1 MMSKRNWV
9 FAGMALVVVWTMVS
23 VAVPAD
29 ATTQVAVPSRTVNR
43 QHLMVSP
50 AQRLGLQRSRAE
62 STFLLQ
68 AFAASGATPTGYLI
82 HDWTQ
87 VNQKFVSLTQ
97 LQSWAGNISH
107 DLAIFS
113 SHTVTRRTK
122 GENFYEIYGAGPGNT
137 QVRVVLSSFQFGKTQ
152 DTGATISTLQS
163 VGGQAETLLVISLQQ
178 NDAHLA
184 GLTTDWE
191 RMDQAL
197 TQANW
202 VPQISACIEGFRNDR
217 MGDGQRVRW
226 ANLVLQ
232 NVHAVR
238 VEGLTLHNVTSISG
252 YSQGQ
257 DIAILANGHPI
268 NVQVAAYYNA
278 YRHHT
283 NVLVG
288 TPVITIPY

>member
-1 MMSKRNWV
+1 MISMRNWV
-9 FAGMALVVVWTMVS
+9 FAGMALVIVWTMVV
-23 VAVPAD
+23 VAGPAD
-29 ATTQVAVPSRTVNR
+29 ATTQIAVPSWTANR
-43 QHLMVSP
+43 QHLMASP

-97 LQSWAGNISH
+97 LQSWAGNISQY
-107 DLAIFS
+107 LAIS
-113 SHTVTRRTK
+113 SPHAVTRRTK

-152 DTGATISTLQS
+152 DTGATISTSQS
-163 VGGQAETLLVISLQQ
+163 ALGQAETLLVISLQQ

-191 RMDQAL
+191 RMDQTL